1 MKRFGAGTLTVRYD
15 AALKFASDAHR
26 EQKRKNGDVPYLSHL
41 LRVSGLTLD
50 YGASENVA
58 IAALLHDVVEDC
70 GGMVELERVREEF
83 GDAVAAIVLAVS
95 DSTAPDATR
104 KAPWRERKEA
114 YLARLENCDLDALL
128 VSACDKL
135 DNATSLLRSLTLF
148 SKDEILSKFKANPE
162 SQEWFYNSFLD
173 VLKRRE
179 SPVVNE
185 LSFVFER
192 LRAVFQ
198 NNAAGRESSAQ
209 HMGNA

>member
-1 MKRFGAGTLTVRYD
+1 MERFGAGTLTDRYD

-70 GGMVELERVREEF
+70 GGMAALERVREEF
-83 GDAVAAIVLAVS
+83 GDAVAAIVLDVS
-95 DSTAPDATR
+95 DSTASDATR
-104 KAPWRERKEA
+104 KAPWRERKEK
-114 YLARLENCDLDALL
+114 YLARMERCDPGALL

-135 DNATSLLRSLTLF
+135 DNATSLLRSFTLF
-148 SKDEILSKFKANPE
+148 NEDDILSKFKAGPD
-162 SQEWFYNSFLD
+162 SQAWFYDSVLD

-179 SPVVNE
+179 SPVANE
-185 LSFVFER
+185 LSYVVER
-192 LRAVFQ
+192 LKRAL
-198 NNAAGRESSAQ
+198 RKSDDR
-209 HMGNA
+209 